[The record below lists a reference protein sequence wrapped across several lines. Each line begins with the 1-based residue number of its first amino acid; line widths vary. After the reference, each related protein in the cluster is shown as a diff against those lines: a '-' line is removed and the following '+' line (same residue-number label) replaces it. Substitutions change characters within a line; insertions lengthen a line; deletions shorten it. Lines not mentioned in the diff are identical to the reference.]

1 MKCERCGK
9 ELSDS
14 DLYCSR
20 CGKAVFPEYMDEEDI
35 WAYYKSDEE
44 LEQILK
50 AEEGQKEESQPEVS
64 EKENGQSEVSEGE
77 NRQPEVLKEEDRQP
91 EGFEEEDG
99 RSEAFGETERWPEVS
114 ETEIPLSEEVPLENS
129 QPEILEAEDR
139 ESDAVRPEC
148 AVEDPETTFG
158 PATLEEHIPE
168 TVPENTVELEKQE
181 EQKNP
186 ENREYPEEQSG
197 KEEPASEEALS
208 PVLEAVKEEAE
219 PKDGEAAEESE
230 EEVRPGEVQSLD
242 EENDSEEDED
252 LDDDDED
259 DDDDEEEEK
268 KEPLTP
274 EKKRA
279 RRYTALL
286 AGIFLLLCLAAGIF
300 LGIRRMNQLDT
311 LEKEYDQKIEESE
324 TETSSVETGN
334 IRLLEEE
341 PDLSQ
346 NTKLQ
351 PASAQADSQ
360 KQSEEEDY
368 SGSRLID
375 GDQTTSWQEGEEG
388 TGEGKG
394 VTISLDGSYQVR
406 YLVLYL
412 GNWKSDELWRY
423 NARPQ
428 SLAIQVGEAEEE
440 ILEFPNEKKVFY
452 LALQEPVEA
461 SEIKIRIQSSYE
473 GERWEDNCISEIEV
487 YE

>member
-44 LEQILK
+44 LKQILK
-50 AEEGQKEESQPEVS
+50 AEEGQAGESQE
-64 EKENGQSEVSEGE
+64 EGS
-77 NRQPEVLKEEDRQP
+77 
-91 EGFEEEDG
+91 EEEAG
-99 RSEAFGETERWPEVS
+99 EPEAS
-114 ETEIPLSEEVPLENS
+114 ETGTPLPEEAPIENS
-129 QPEILEAEDR
+129 QPEILEAEPR
-139 ESDAVRPEC
+139 ELEAVRPEIT
-148 AVEDPETTFG
+148 AEDPETAFE
-158 PATLEEHIPE
+158 PVIPE
-168 TVPENTVELEKQE
+168 ENPSEKDPENPGKLEQPE
-181 EQKNP
+181 EQKAP
-186 ENREYPEEQSG
+186 EKQEYPEEISG
-197 KEEPASEEALS
+197 EEEP
-208 PVLEAVKEEAE
+208 KE
-219 PKDGEAAEESE
+219 GEGPEESE
-230 EEVRPGEVQSLD
+230 KESRSGEVQSLD
-242 EENDSEEDED
+242 AEDIGEEDED
-252 LDDDDED
+252 LDEED
-259 DDDDEEEEK
+259 GNEEE

-300 LGIRRMNQLDT
+300 LGIRRMNQLDA
-311 LEKEYDQKIEESE
+311 LEKEYDQRIEESE
-324 TETSSVETGN
+324 TETSSADTGN
-334 IRLLEEE
+334 IRLLVEE

-351 PASAQADSQ
+351 PVSAQADSQ

-368 SGSRLID
+368 SGSSLID
-375 GDQTTSWQEGEEG
+375 GDQATSWQEGEEG

-394 VTISLDGSYQVR
+394 ATLTLDGSHQIR

-412 GNWKSDELWRY
+412 GNWKSDELWSY

-428 SLAIQVGEAEEE
+428 SLAIQVGENDEK
-440 ILEFPNEKKVFY
+440 ILEFPDEKQVFY

-461 SEIKIRIQSSYE
+461 SEVKIRIQSSYE

>member
-64 EKENGQSEVSEGE
+64 EKENGQSEVSEKENGQSEVSEGE

-99 RSEAFGETERWPEVS
+99 RPEASGETERWPEVS

-148 AVEDPETTFG
+148 AVEDPED
-158 PATLEEHIPE
+158 
-168 TVPENTVELEKQE
+168 
-181 EQKNP
+181 
-186 ENREYPEEQSG
+186 REYPEEQSG
-197 KEEPASEEALS
+197 EEEPASEEAPS
-208 PVLEAVKEEAE
+208 PVSEAVKEDAE

>member
-64 EKENGQSEVSEGE
+64 E
-77 NRQPEVLKEEDRQP
+77 
-91 EGFEEEDG
+91 
-99 RSEAFGETERWPEVS
+99 
-114 ETEIPLSEEVPLENS
+114 TEIPLSEKVPLENS

-139 ESDAVRPEC
+139 ESDAVLPEM
-148 AVEDPETTFG
+148 AVEDPE
-158 PATLEEHIPE
+158 
-168 TVPENTVELEKQE
+168 NQ
-181 EQKNP
+181 
-186 ENREYPEEQSG
+186 EYPEEVSG
-197 KEEPASEEALS
+197 EEEPASEEAPS
-208 PVLEAVKEEAE
+208 PVLEVVKENAE
-219 PKDGEAAEESE
+219 PKDGEAARESE
-230 EEVRPGEVQSLD
+230 
-242 EENDSEEDED
+242 D
-252 LDDDDED
+252 LDDDED
-259 DDDDEEEEK
+259 DDDDEEEEQ

-274 EKKRA
+274 EKKRT

-324 TETSSVETGN
+324 TETSSAETGK

-394 VTISLDGSYQVR
+394 VTISLEGSHPVR

>member
-50 AEEGQKEESQPEVS
+50 AEEGQGGELRPEVS
-64 EKENGQSEVSEGE
+64 EKEDGQ
-77 NRQPEVLKEEDRQP
+77 
-91 EGFEEEDG
+91 
-99 RSEAFGETERWPEVS
+99 AEVS
-114 ETEIPLSEEVPLENS
+114 ETETSLPEEALIENS

-139 ESDAVRPEC
+139 EPETVRPEI
-148 AVEDPETTFG
+148 AVEDPE
-158 PATLEEHIPE
+158 PAFESVMPEEDVPE
-168 TVPENTVELEKQE
+168 TEPENPEELEKLEGQKDPE
-181 EQKNP
+181 DQKNL
-186 ENREYPEEQSG
+186 EDQEYQEFPEEVTG
-197 KEEPASEEALS
+197 EKEPVPEKEEPKEEKDSEESA
-208 PVLEAVKEEAE
+208 K
-219 PKDGEAAEESE
+219 
-230 EEVRPGEVQSLD
+230 EVRTIEVQTLD
-242 EENDSEEDED
+242 EEDAGEEDED
-252 LDDDDED
+252 LDDDED
-259 DDDDEEEEK
+259 DEEEEEK

-300 LGIRRMNQLDT
+300 LGIRRMNQLDA
-311 LEKEYDQKIEESE
+311 LEQEYDQKIEETE
-324 TETSSVETGN
+324 TETSSADRGN
-334 IRLLEEE
+334 IRLLGEE

-351 PASAQADSQ
+351 PVSAQTDSQ

-375 GDQTTSWQEGEEG
+375 GDQATSWQEGEDG

-394 VTISLDGSYQVR
+394 ATLTLDGSHQIR

-412 GNWKSDELWRY
+412 GNWKSDELWSY

-428 SLAIQVGEAEEE
+428 SLAIQVGEADEE
-440 ILEFPNEKKVFY
+440 ILEFPDEKQVFY

>member
-99 RSEAFGETERWPEVS
+99 RTEASGETERWPEVS
-114 ETEIPLSEEVPLENS
+114 EKEIPLSEEVPLENS

-148 AVEDPETTFG
+148 AVEDPE
-158 PATLEEHIPE
+158 
-168 TVPENTVELEKQE
+168 
-181 EQKNP
+181 
-186 ENREYPEEQSG
+186 NREYPEEQSG
-197 KEEPASEEALS
+197 EEEPASEEAPS
-208 PVLEAVKEEAE
+208 PVSEAVKEDAE
-219 PKDGEAAEESE
+219 PKDGEAAKESE
-230 EEVRPGEVQSLD
+230 
-242 EENDSEEDED
+242 D
-252 LDDDDED
+252 LDDDED
-259 DDDDEEEEK
+259 DDDDEEEEQ

-274 EKKRA
+274 EKKRT

-324 TETSSVETGN
+324 TETSSAETGK

-394 VTISLDGSYQVR
+394 VTISLDGSHPVR

>member
-20 CGKAVFPEYMDEEDI
+20 CGKAVFPEYMDDEDI

-50 AEEGQKEESQPEVS
+50 AEEQKEESQPEVS
-64 EKENGQSEVSEGE
+64 EKENGQ
-77 NRQPEVLKEEDRQP
+77 PETLTAEDHGP
-91 EGFEEEDG
+91 ESA
-99 RSEAFGETERWPEVS
+99 R
-114 ETEIPLSEEVPLENS
+114 
-129 QPEILEAEDR
+129 PEI
-139 ESDAVRPEC
+139 
-148 AVEDPETTFG
+148 AVEDPETAFL
-158 PATLEEHIPE
+158 PVMPEEHMPE
-168 TVPENTVELEKQE
+168 TEPENTEQLEKLEEQKASE

-186 ENREYPEEQSG
+186 EKRECLEEVSG
-197 KEEPASEEALS
+197 KEESASEEAS
-208 PVLEAVKEEAE
+208 ARALEAVREDAE
-219 PKDGEAAEESE
+219 TKDGEAAEESE
-230 EEVRPGEVQSLD
+230 EEIR
-242 EENDSEEDED
+242 SEELQRRNEDAGGEDEN
-252 LDDDDED
+252 LDDDEA
-259 DDDDEEEEK
+259 DDDEEDDSDEEEEE

-274 EKKRA
+274 EKKRS

-324 TETSSVETGN
+324 TETSSVKTGN

-375 GDQTTSWQEGEEG
+375 GDQATSWQEGEEG

-394 VTISLDGSYQVR
+394 VTISLDGSHQVR

-412 GNWKSDELWRY
+412 GNWKSDELWSY

-452 LALQEPVEA
+452 LAFQEPVEA
-461 SEIKIRIQSSYE
+461 SEIKIRIQSSYA

>member
-99 RSEAFGETERWPEVS
+99 RPEASLETERWPEGS

-148 AVEDPETTFG
+148 AVEDPE
-158 PATLEEHIPE
+158 
-168 TVPENTVELEKQE
+168 
-181 EQKNP
+181 
-186 ENREYPEEQSG
+186 NREYPEEQSG
-197 KEEPASEEALS
+197 EEKPASEEAPS
-208 PVLEAVKEEAE
+208 PVLEAVKEDAE
-219 PKDGEAAEESE
+219 PKDGEAAKESE

-242 EENDSEEDED
+242 EEDDGEEDED
-252 LDDDDED
+252 LDDEEED

-268 KEPLTP
+268 KEPLTS

-324 TETSSVETGN
+324 TETSSAETGK

-394 VTISLDGSYQVR
+394 VTISLDGSHPVR
-406 YLVLYL
+406 YLALYL

>member
-64 EKENGQSEVSEGE
+64 E
-77 NRQPEVLKEEDRQP
+77 
-91 EGFEEEDG
+91 
-99 RSEAFGETERWPEVS
+99 
-114 ETEIPLSEEVPLENS
+114 TEIPLSEKVPLENS

-139 ESDAVRPEC
+139 ESDAVLPEM
-148 AVEDPETTFG
+148 AVEDPE
-158 PATLEEHIPE
+158 
-168 TVPENTVELEKQE
+168 NQ
-181 EQKNP
+181 
-186 ENREYPEEQSG
+186 EYPEEVSG
-197 KEEPASEEALS
+197 EEEPASEEAPS
-208 PVLEAVKEEAE
+208 PVLEVVKENAE
-219 PKDGEAAEESE
+219 PKDGEAARES
-230 EEVRPGEVQSLD
+230 
-242 EENDSEEDED
+242 ED
-252 LDDDDED
+252 LDDNED
-259 DDDDEEEEK
+259 DDDDEEEEQ

-274 EKKRA
+274 EKKRT

-300 LGIRRMNQLDT
+300 LGIRRMDQLDT

-324 TETSSVETGN
+324 TETSSAETGK

-394 VTISLDGSYQVR
+394 VTISLDGSHPVR
-406 YLVLYL
+406 YLALYL

>member
-50 AEEGQKEESQPEVS
+50 AEEGQAGESQE
-64 EKENGQSEVSEGE
+64 EGS
-77 NRQPEVLKEEDRQP
+77 
-91 EGFEEEDG
+91 EEEAG
-99 RSEAFGETERWPEVS
+99 EPEAS
-114 ETEIPLSEEVPLENS
+114 ETGTPLPEEAPIENS
-129 QPEILEAEDR
+129 QPEILEAEPR
-139 ESDAVRPEC
+139 ELEAVRPEIT
-148 AVEDPETTFG
+148 AEDPETAFE
-158 PATLEEHIPE
+158 PVIPE
-168 TVPENTVELEKQE
+168 ENPSEKDPENPGKLEQ
-181 EQKNP
+181 
-186 ENREYPEEQSG
+186 PEEISG
-197 KEEPASEEALS
+197 EEEP
-208 PVLEAVKEEAE
+208 KE
-219 PKDGEAAEESE
+219 GEGPEESE
-230 EEVRPGEVQSLD
+230 KESRSGEVQSLD
-242 EENDSEEDED
+242 AEDIGEEDED
-252 LDDDDED
+252 LDEED
-259 DDDDEEEEK
+259 GNEEE

-300 LGIRRMNQLDT
+300 LGIRRMNQLDA
-311 LEKEYDQKIEESE
+311 LEKEYDQRIEESE
-324 TETSSVETGN
+324 TETSSADTGN
-334 IRLLEEE
+334 IRLLVEE

-351 PASAQADSQ
+351 PVSAQADSQ

-368 SGSRLID
+368 SGSSLID
-375 GDQTTSWQEGEEG
+375 GDQATSWQEGEEG

-394 VTISLDGSYQVR
+394 ATLTLDGSHQIR

-412 GNWKSDELWRY
+412 GNWKSDELWSY

-428 SLAIQVGEAEEE
+428 SLAIQVGENDEE
-440 ILEFPNEKKVFY
+440 ILEFPDEKQVFY

-461 SEIKIRIQSSYE
+461 SEVKIRIQSSYE

>member
-64 EKENGQSEVSEGE
+64 E
-77 NRQPEVLKEEDRQP
+77 
-91 EGFEEEDG
+91 
-99 RSEAFGETERWPEVS
+99 
-114 ETEIPLSEEVPLENS
+114 TEIPLSEKVPLENS

-139 ESDAVRPEC
+139 ESDAVLPEM
-148 AVEDPETTFG
+148 AVEDPE
-158 PATLEEHIPE
+158 
-168 TVPENTVELEKQE
+168 NQ
-181 EQKNP
+181 
-186 ENREYPEEQSG
+186 EYPEEVSG
-197 KEEPASEEALS
+197 EEEPASEEAPS
-208 PVLEAVKEEAE
+208 PVLEVVKENAE
-219 PKDGEAAEESE
+219 PKDGEAARESE
-230 EEVRPGEVQSLD
+230 
-242 EENDSEEDED
+242 D
-252 LDDDDED
+252 LDDDED
-259 DDDDEEEEK
+259 DDDDEEEEQ

-274 EKKRA
+274 EKKRT

-334 IRLLEEE
+334 IRLFEEE

-394 VTISLDGSYQVR
+394 VTISLDGSHPVR
-406 YLVLYL
+406 YLALYL

>member
-50 AEEGQKEESQPEVS
+50 AEEGQAGESQE
-64 EKENGQSEVSEGE
+64 EGS
-77 NRQPEVLKEEDRQP
+77 
-91 EGFEEEDG
+91 EEEAG
-99 RSEAFGETERWPEVS
+99 EPEAS
-114 ETEIPLSEEVPLENS
+114 ETGTPLPEEAPIENS
-129 QPEILEAEDR
+129 QPEILEAEPR
-139 ESDAVRPEC
+139 ELEAVRPEIT
-148 AVEDPETTFG
+148 AEDPETAFE
-158 PATLEEHIPE
+158 PVIPE
-168 TVPENTVELEKQE
+168 ENPSEKDPENPGKLEQPE
-181 EQKNP
+181 EQKAP
-186 ENREYPEEQSG
+186 EKQEYPEEISG
-197 KEEPASEEALS
+197 EEEP
-208 PVLEAVKEEAE
+208 KE
-219 PKDGEAAEESE
+219 GEGPEESE
-230 EEVRPGEVQSLD
+230 KESRSGEVQSLD
-242 EENDSEEDED
+242 AEDIGEEDED
-252 LDDDDED
+252 LDEED
-259 DDDDEEEEK
+259 GNEEE

-300 LGIRRMNQLDT
+300 LGIRRMNQLDA
-311 LEKEYDQKIEESE
+311 LEKEYDQRIEESE
-324 TETSSVETGN
+324 TETSSADTGN
-334 IRLLEEE
+334 IRLLVEE

-351 PASAQADSQ
+351 PVSAQADSQ

-368 SGSRLID
+368 SGSSLID

-394 VTISLDGSYQVR
+394 ATLTLDGSHQIR

-412 GNWKSDELWRY
+412 GNWKSDELWSY

-428 SLAIQVGEAEEE
+428 SLAIQVGENDEE
-440 ILEFPNEKKVFY
+440 ILEFPDEKQVFY

-461 SEIKIRIQSSYE
+461 SEVKIRIQSSDE

>member
-50 AEEGQKEESQPEVS
+50 AEEGQAGESQE
-64 EKENGQSEVSEGE
+64 EGS
-77 NRQPEVLKEEDRQP
+77 
-91 EGFEEEDG
+91 EEEAG
-99 RSEAFGETERWPEVS
+99 EPEAS
-114 ETEIPLSEEVPLENS
+114 ETGTPLPEEAPIENS
-129 QPEILEAEDR
+129 QPEILEAEPR
-139 ESDAVRPEC
+139 ELEAVRPEIT
-148 AVEDPETTFG
+148 AEDPETAFE
-158 PATLEEHIPE
+158 PVIPE
-168 TVPENTVELEKQE
+168 ENPSEKDPENPGKLEQPEEQKAPEKQE
-181 EQKNP
+181 
-186 ENREYPEEQSG
+186 YPKEISG
-197 KEEPASEEALS
+197 EEEP
-208 PVLEAVKEEAE
+208 KE
-219 PKDGEAAEESE
+219 GEGPEESE
-230 EEVRPGEVQSLD
+230 KESRSGEVQSLD
-242 EENDSEEDED
+242 AEDIGEEDED
-252 LDDDDED
+252 LDEED
-259 DDDDEEEEK
+259 GNEEE

-300 LGIRRMNQLDT
+300 LGIRRMNQLDA
-311 LEKEYDQKIEESE
+311 LEKEYDQRIEESE
-324 TETSSVETGN
+324 TETSSADTGN
-334 IRLLEEE
+334 IRLLVEE

-351 PASAQADSQ
+351 PVSAQADSQ

-368 SGSRLID
+368 SGSSLID
-375 GDQTTSWQEGEEG
+375 GDQATSWQEGEEG

-394 VTISLDGSYQVR
+394 ATLTLDGSHQIR

-412 GNWKSDELWRY
+412 GNWKSDELWSY

-428 SLAIQVGEAEEE
+428 SLAIQVGENDEE
-440 ILEFPNEKKVFY
+440 ILEFPDEKQVFY

-461 SEIKIRIQSSYE
+461 SEVKIRIQSSYE

>member
-50 AEEGQKEESQPEVS
+50 AEEGQAGESQEEGSEEEAGEPEASETGTPLPEESP
-64 EKENGQSEVSEGE
+64 
-77 NRQPEVLKEEDRQP
+77 
-91 EGFEEEDG
+91 
-99 RSEAFGETERWPEVS
+99 
-114 ETEIPLSEEVPLENS
+114 IENS
-129 QPEILEAEDR
+129 QPEILEAEPR
-139 ESDAVRPEC
+139 ELEAVRPEIT
-148 AVEDPETTFG
+148 AEDPETAFE
-158 PATLEEHIPE
+158 PVIPE
-168 TVPENTVELEKQE
+168 ENPSEKEPENPRKLEQSE
-181 EQKNP
+181 EQKAP
-186 ENREYPEEQSG
+186 EKQEYPEEISG
-197 KEEPASEEALS
+197 EEEPVSEETLS
-208 PVLEAVKEEAE
+208 PVLEAVQAEEE
-219 PKDGEAAEESE
+219 PKGEEGPEESE
-230 EEVRPGEVQSLD
+230 KESRPGEAQSLD
-242 EENDSEEDED
+242 AEDIGEEDED
-252 LDDDDED
+252 LDE
-259 DDDDEEEEK
+259 DEEDENEEK

-300 LGIRRMNQLDT
+300 LGIRRMNQLDA
-311 LEKEYDQKIEESE
+311 LEQEYDQKIEQSE
-324 TETSSVETGN
+324 TETSSADTGN
-334 IRLLEEE
+334 IRLLVEE
-341 PDLSQ
+341 PDFSQ

-351 PASAQADSQ
+351 PVSAQSDSQ
-360 KQSEEEDY
+360 NQSEEEDY
-368 SGSRLID
+368 SGSSLID
-375 GDQTTSWQEGEEG
+375 GDQATSWQEGEEG

-394 VTISLDGSYQVR
+394 ATLTLDGSHQIR

-412 GNWKSDELWRY
+412 GNWKSDELWSY

-428 SLAIQVGEAEEE
+428 SLAIQVGETDEE
-440 ILEFPNEKKVFY
+440 ILKFPDEKQVFY

>member
-50 AEEGQKEESQPEVS
+50 AEEGQAGESQE
-64 EKENGQSEVSEGE
+64 EGS
-77 NRQPEVLKEEDRQP
+77 
-91 EGFEEEDG
+91 EEEAG
-99 RSEAFGETERWPEVS
+99 EPEAS
-114 ETEIPLSEEVPLENS
+114 ETGTPLPEEAPIENS
-129 QPEILEAEDR
+129 QPEILEAEPR
-139 ESDAVRPEC
+139 ELEAVRPEIT
-148 AVEDPETTFG
+148 AEDPETAFE
-158 PATLEEHIPE
+158 PVIPE
-168 TVPENTVELEKQE
+168 ENPSEKEPENPRKLEQSE
-181 EQKNP
+181 EQKAP
-186 ENREYPEEQSG
+186 EKQEYPEEISG
-197 KEEPASEEALS
+197 EEEPVSEETLS
-208 PVLEAVKEEAE
+208 PVLEAVQAEEE
-219 PKDGEAAEESE
+219 PKEGEGPEESE
-230 EEVRPGEVQSLD
+230 KESRPGEAQILD
-242 EENDSEEDED
+242 AEDIGEEDED
-252 LDDDDED
+252 LDE
-259 DDDDEEEEK
+259 DEEDENEEK

-300 LGIRRMNQLDT
+300 LGIRRMNQLDA
-311 LEKEYDQKIEESE
+311 LEQEYDQKIEESE
-324 TETSSVETGN
+324 TETSSADTGN
-334 IRLLEEE
+334 IRLLVEE

-351 PASAQADSQ
+351 PVSAQADSQ
-360 KQSEEEDY
+360 NQSEEEDY

-394 VTISLDGSYQVR
+394 ATLTLDGSHQIR

-412 GNWKSDELWRY
+412 GNWKSDELWTY

-428 SLAIQVGEAEEE
+428 SLAIQVGETNEE
-440 ILEFPNEKKVFY
+440 ILEFPDEKKVFY
-452 LALQEPVEA
+452 LALQEPTEA

>member
-44 LEQILK
+44 REQILK
-50 AEEGQKEESQPEVS
+50 AEEGQAGESQE
-64 EKENGQSEVSEGE
+64 EGS
-77 NRQPEVLKEEDRQP
+77 
-91 EGFEEEDG
+91 EEEAG
-99 RSEAFGETERWPEVS
+99 EPEAS
-114 ETEIPLSEEVPLENS
+114 ETGTPLPEEAPIENS
-129 QPEILEAEDR
+129 QPEILEAEPR
-139 ESDAVRPEC
+139 ELEAVRPEIT
-148 AVEDPETTFG
+148 AEDPETAFE
-158 PATLEEHIPE
+158 PVIPE
-168 TVPENTVELEKQE
+168 ENPSEKDPENPGKLEQPE
-181 EQKNP
+181 EQKAP
-186 ENREYPEEQSG
+186 EKQEYPEEISG
-197 KEEPASEEALS
+197 EEEP
-208 PVLEAVKEEAE
+208 KE
-219 PKDGEAAEESE
+219 GEGPEESE
-230 EEVRPGEVQSLD
+230 KESRSGEVQSLD
-242 EENDSEEDED
+242 AEDIGEEDED
-252 LDDDDED
+252 LDEED
-259 DDDDEEEEK
+259 GNEEE

-300 LGIRRMNQLDT
+300 LGIRRMNQLDA
-311 LEKEYDQKIEESE
+311 LEKEYDQRIEESE
-324 TETSSVETGN
+324 TETSSADTGN
-334 IRLLEEE
+334 IRLLVEE

-351 PASAQADSQ
+351 PVSAQADSQ

-368 SGSRLID
+368 SGSSLID
-375 GDQTTSWQEGEEG
+375 GDQATSWQEGEEG

-394 VTISLDGSYQVR
+394 ATLTLDGSHQIR

-412 GNWKSDELWRY
+412 GNWKSDELWSY

-428 SLAIQVGEAEEE
+428 SLAIQVGENDEE
-440 ILEFPNEKKVFY
+440 ILEFPDEKQVFY

-461 SEIKIRIQSSYE
+461 SEVKIRIQSSYE

>member
-64 EKENGQSEVSEGE
+64 EKENGQLEVSEGE

-99 RSEAFGETERWPEVS
+99 RPEASGETERWPEGS

-139 ESDAVRPEC
+139 ESDAVRPEV
-148 AVEDPETTFG
+148 AVED
-158 PATLEEHIPE
+158 
-168 TVPENTVELEKQE
+168 
-181 EQKNP
+181 P

-197 KEEPASEEALS
+197 EEEPASEEAPS
-208 PVLEAVKEEAE
+208 PVSEAVKEDAE
-219 PKDGEAAEESE
+219 PKDGEGAEESE

-242 EENDSEEDED
+242 EEDDGEEDED
-252 LDDDDED
+252 LDDEEED

-388 TGEGKG
+388 TGEEKG
-394 VTISLDGSYQVR
+394 VTISLDGSHPVR

>member
-64 EKENGQSEVSEGE
+64 E
-77 NRQPEVLKEEDRQP
+77 
-91 EGFEEEDG
+91 
-99 RSEAFGETERWPEVS
+99 
-114 ETEIPLSEEVPLENS
+114 TEIPLSEEVPLENS

-139 ESDAVRPEC
+139 ESDAVRPEF
-148 AVEDPETTFG
+148 AVED
-158 PATLEEHIPE
+158 
-168 TVPENTVELEKQE
+168 
-181 EQKNP
+181 P

-197 KEEPASEEALS
+197 EEKPASEEAPS
-208 PVLEAVKEEAE
+208 PVLEAVKEDAE
-219 PKDGEAAEESE
+219 PKDGEAAKESE

-242 EENDSEEDED
+242 EEDDGEEDED
-252 LDDDDED
+252 LDDEEED

-394 VTISLDGSYQVR
+394 VTISLDGSHPVR

>member
-50 AEEGQKEESQPEVS
+50 EEEGQEEESQEEVS
-64 EKENGQSEVSEGE
+64 EEEAGE
-77 NRQPEVLKEEDRQP
+77 
-91 EGFEEEDG
+91 
-99 RSEAFGETERWPEVS
+99 PEVS
-114 ETEIPLSEEVPLENS
+114 ETGTPLPEEAPIENS
-129 QPEILEAEDR
+129 QPEILEAEPR
-139 ESDAVRPEC
+139 ELEAVRPEIT
-148 AVEDPETTFG
+148 AEDPETAFE
-158 PATLEEHIPE
+158 PVIPE
-168 TVPENTVELEKQE
+168 ENPSEKEPENPGKLEQPE
-181 EQKNP
+181 EQKAP
-186 ENREYPEEQSG
+186 EKQEYPEEISG
-197 KEEPASEEALS
+197 EEEP
-208 PVLEAVKEEAE
+208 KE
-219 PKDGEAAEESE
+219 GEGPEESE
-230 EEVRPGEVQSLD
+230 KESRSGEVQSLD
-242 EENDSEEDED
+242 AEDIGEEDED
-252 LDDDDED
+252 LDEED
-259 DDDDEEEEK
+259 GNEEE

-300 LGIRRMNQLDT
+300 LGIRRMNQLDA
-311 LEKEYDQKIEESE
+311 LEKEYDQRIEESE
-324 TETSSVETGN
+324 TETSSADTGN
-334 IRLLEEE
+334 IRLLVEE

-351 PASAQADSQ
+351 PVSAQADSQ

-368 SGSRLID
+368 SGSSLID
-375 GDQTTSWQEGEEG
+375 GDQATSWQEGEEG

-394 VTISLDGSYQVR
+394 ATLTLDGSHQIR

-412 GNWKSDELWRY
+412 GNWKSDELWSY

-428 SLAIQVGEAEEE
+428 SLAIQVGENDEE
-440 ILEFPNEKKVFY
+440 ILEFPDEKQVFY

-461 SEIKIRIQSSYE
+461 SEVKIRIQSSYE

>member
-50 AEEGQKEESQPEVS
+50 AEEGQAGESQE
-64 EKENGQSEVSEGE
+64 EGS
-77 NRQPEVLKEEDRQP
+77 
-91 EGFEEEDG
+91 EEEAG
-99 RSEAFGETERWPEVS
+99 EPEAS
-114 ETEIPLSEEVPLENS
+114 ETGTPLPEEAPIENS
-129 QPEILEAEDR
+129 QPEILEAEPR
-139 ESDAVRPEC
+139 ELEAVRPEIT
-148 AVEDPETTFG
+148 AEDPETAFE
-158 PATLEEHIPE
+158 PVIPE
-168 TVPENTVELEKQE
+168 ENPSEKDPENPGKLEQPE
-181 EQKNP
+181 EQKAP
-186 ENREYPEEQSG
+186 EKQEYPEEISG
-197 KEEPASEEALS
+197 EEEP
-208 PVLEAVKEEAE
+208 KE
-219 PKDGEAAEESE
+219 GEGPEESE
-230 EEVRPGEVQSLD
+230 KESRPGEAQSLD
-242 EENDSEEDED
+242 AEDIGEEDED
-252 LDDDDED
+252 LDEED
-259 DDDDEEEEK
+259 GNEEEK
-268 KEPLTP
+268 ELLTP

-300 LGIRRMNQLDT
+300 LGIRRMNQLDA
-311 LEKEYDQKIEESE
+311 LEKEYDQRIEESE
-324 TETSSVETGN
+324 TETSSADTGN
-334 IRLLEEE
+334 IRLLVEE

-351 PASAQADSQ
+351 PVSAQADSQ

-368 SGSRLID
+368 SGSSLID
-375 GDQTTSWQEGEEG
+375 GDQATSWQEGEEG

-394 VTISLDGSYQVR
+394 ATLTLDGSHQIR

-412 GNWKSDELWRY
+412 GNWKSDELWTY

-428 SLAIQVGEAEEE
+428 SLAIQVGETNEE
-440 ILEFPNEKKVFY
+440 ILEFPDEKKVFY
-452 LALQEPVEA
+452 LALQEPTEA

>member
-77 NRQPEVLKEEDRQP
+77 KRQPEVLKEEDRQP

-148 AVEDPETTFG
+148 AVEDPED
-158 PATLEEHIPE
+158 
-168 TVPENTVELEKQE
+168 
-181 EQKNP
+181 
-186 ENREYPEEQSG
+186 REYPEEQSG
-197 KEEPASEEALS
+197 EEEPASEEAPS
-208 PVLEAVKEEAE
+208 PVSEAVKEDAE
-219 PKDGEAAEESE
+219 PKDGEAAKESE
-230 EEVRPGEVQSLD
+230 
-242 EENDSEEDED
+242 D
-252 LDDDDED
+252 LDDDED

-334 IRLLEEE
+334 IRLFEEE

-394 VTISLDGSYQVR
+394 VTISLDGSHPVR

>member
-99 RSEAFGETERWPEVS
+99 RPEASGETERWPEVS

-148 AVEDPETTFG
+148 AVEDPED
-158 PATLEEHIPE
+158 
-168 TVPENTVELEKQE
+168 
-181 EQKNP
+181 
-186 ENREYPEEQSG
+186 REYPEEQSG
-197 KEEPASEEALS
+197 EEEPASEEAPS
-208 PVLEAVKEEAE
+208 PVSEAVKEDAE
-219 PKDGEAAEESE
+219 PKDGEAAKESE

-242 EENDSEEDED
+242 EEDDGEEDED
-252 LDDDDED
+252 LDDEEED
-259 DDDDEEEEK
+259 DDNDEEEEK

-334 IRLLEEE
+334 IRLFEEE

-394 VTISLDGSYQVR
+394 VTISLDGSHPVR

>member
-50 AEEGQKEESQPEVS
+50 AEEGQAGESQE
-64 EKENGQSEVSEGE
+64 EGS
-77 NRQPEVLKEEDRQP
+77 
-91 EGFEEEDG
+91 EEEAG
-99 RSEAFGETERWPEVS
+99 EPEAS
-114 ETEIPLSEEVPLENS
+114 ETGTPLPEEAPIENS
-129 QPEILEAEDR
+129 QPEILEAEPR
-139 ESDAVRPEC
+139 ELEAVRPEIT
-148 AVEDPETTFG
+148 AEDPETAFE
-158 PATLEEHIPE
+158 PVIPE
-168 TVPENTVELEKQE
+168 ENPSEKDPENPGKLEQPE
-181 EQKNP
+181 EQKAP
-186 ENREYPEEQSG
+186 EKQEYPEEISG
-197 KEEPASEEALS
+197 EEEP
-208 PVLEAVKEEAE
+208 KE
-219 PKDGEAAEESE
+219 GEGPEESE
-230 EEVRPGEVQSLD
+230 KESRSGEVQSLD
-242 EENDSEEDED
+242 AEDIGEEDED
-252 LDDDDED
+252 LDEED
-259 DDDDEEEEK
+259 GNEEE

-300 LGIRRMNQLDT
+300 LGIRRMNQLDA
-311 LEKEYDQKIEESE
+311 LEQEYDQKIEESE
-324 TETSSVETGN
+324 TETSSADTGN
-334 IRLLEEE
+334 IRLLVEE

-351 PASAQADSQ
+351 PVSAQADSQ

-368 SGSRLID
+368 SGSSLID
-375 GDQTTSWQEGEEG
+375 GDQATSWQEGEEG

-394 VTISLDGSYQVR
+394 ATLTLDGSHQIR

-412 GNWKSDELWRY
+412 GNWKSDELWSY

-428 SLAIQVGEAEEE
+428 SLAIQVGENDEE
-440 ILEFPNEKKVFY
+440 ILEFPDEKQVFY

-461 SEIKIRIQSSYE
+461 SEVKIRIQSSYE

>member
-64 EKENGQSEVSEGE
+64 EKENGQSEVSEKENGQSEVSEGE

-99 RSEAFGETERWPEVS
+99 RPEASGETERWPEVS

-148 AVEDPETTFG
+148 AVEDPED
-158 PATLEEHIPE
+158 
-168 TVPENTVELEKQE
+168 
-181 EQKNP
+181 
-186 ENREYPEEQSG
+186 REYPEEQSG
-197 KEEPASEEALS
+197 EEEPASEEAPS
-208 PVLEAVKEEAE
+208 PVSEAVKEDAE

-375 GDQTTSWQEGEEG
+375 GDQTTSWQEGEDG

>member
-50 AEEGQKEESQPEVS
+50 AEEGQEEESQEEVS
-64 EKENGQSEVSEGE
+64 EEEAGE
-77 NRQPEVLKEEDRQP
+77 PE
-91 EGFEEEDG
+91 
-99 RSEAFGETERWPEVS
+99 AS
-114 ETEIPLSEEVPLENS
+114 ETGTPLPEEAPIENS
-129 QPEILEAEDR
+129 QPEILEAEPR
-139 ESDAVRPEC
+139 ELEAVRPEIT
-148 AVEDPETTFG
+148 AEDPETAFE
-158 PATLEEHIPE
+158 PVIPE
-168 TVPENTVELEKQE
+168 ENPSEKDPENPGKLEQPE
-181 EQKNP
+181 EQKAP
-186 ENREYPEEQSG
+186 EKQEYPEEISG
-197 KEEPASEEALS
+197 EEEP
-208 PVLEAVKEEAE
+208 KE
-219 PKDGEAAEESE
+219 GEGPEESE
-230 EEVRPGEVQSLD
+230 KESRSGEVQSLD
-242 EENDSEEDED
+242 AEDIGEEDED
-252 LDDDDED
+252 LDEED
-259 DDDDEEEEK
+259 GNEEE

-300 LGIRRMNQLDT
+300 LGIRRMNQLDA
-311 LEKEYDQKIEESE
+311 LEKEYDQRIEESE
-324 TETSSVETGN
+324 TETSSADTGN
-334 IRLLEEE
+334 IRLLVEE

-351 PASAQADSQ
+351 PVSAQADSQ

-368 SGSRLID
+368 SGSSLID
-375 GDQTTSWQEGEEG
+375 GDQATSWQEGEEG

-394 VTISLDGSYQVR
+394 ATLTLDGSHQIR

-412 GNWKSDELWRY
+412 GNWKSDELWSY

-428 SLAIQVGEAEEE
+428 SLAIQVGENDEE
-440 ILEFPNEKKVFY
+440 ILEFPDEKQVFY

-461 SEIKIRIQSSYE
+461 SEVKIRIQSSYE

>member
-99 RSEAFGETERWPEVS
+99 RPEASGETERWPEVS

-148 AVEDPETTFG
+148 AVEDPED
-158 PATLEEHIPE
+158 
-168 TVPENTVELEKQE
+168 
-181 EQKNP
+181 
-186 ENREYPEEQSG
+186 REYPEEQSG
-197 KEEPASEEALS
+197 EEEPASEEAPS
-208 PVLEAVKEEAE
+208 PVSEAVKEDAE
-219 PKDGEAAEESE
+219 PKDGEAAKESE

-242 EENDSEEDED
+242 EEDDGEEDED
-252 LDDDDED
+252 LDDEEED

-334 IRLLEEE
+334 IRLFEEE

-394 VTISLDGSYQVR
+394 VTISLDGSHPVR

>member
-1 MKCERCGK
+1 M
-9 ELSDS
+9 
-14 DLYCSR
+14 
-20 CGKAVFPEYMDEEDI
+20 
-35 WAYYKSDEE
+35 
-44 LEQILK
+44 
-50 AEEGQKEESQPEVS
+50 
-64 EKENGQSEVSEGE
+64 
-77 NRQPEVLKEEDRQP
+77 
-91 EGFEEEDG
+91 
-99 RSEAFGETERWPEVS
+99 
-114 ETEIPLSEEVPLENS
+114 SEEVPLENS

-148 AVEDPETTFG
+148 AVEDPE
-158 PATLEEHIPE
+158 
-168 TVPENTVELEKQE
+168 
-181 EQKNP
+181 
-186 ENREYPEEQSG
+186 NREYPEEQSG
-197 KEEPASEEALS
+197 EEEPASEEAPS
-208 PVLEAVKEEAE
+208 PVSEAVKEDAE
-219 PKDGEAAEESE
+219 PKDGEAAKESE
-230 EEVRPGEVQSLD
+230 EEVRPGEAQSLD
-242 EENDSEEDED
+242 ENAGGEDEN
-252 LDDDDED
+252 L
-259 DDDDEEEEK
+259 DDDEEDDSDEEEEE

-274 EKKRA
+274 EKKRS

-324 TETSSVETGN
+324 TETSSVKTGN

-375 GDQTTSWQEGEEG
+375 GDQATSWQEGEEG

-394 VTISLDGSYQVR
+394 VTISLDGSHQVR

-412 GNWKSDELWRY
+412 GNWKSDELWSY

-452 LALQEPVEA
+452 LAFQEPVEA
-461 SEIKIRIQSSYE
+461 SEIKIRIQSSYA

>member
-64 EKENGQSEVSEGE
+64 E
-77 NRQPEVLKEEDRQP
+77 
-91 EGFEEEDG
+91 
-99 RSEAFGETERWPEVS
+99 
-114 ETEIPLSEEVPLENS
+114 TEIPLSEKVPLENS

-139 ESDAVRPEC
+139 ESDAVLPEM
-148 AVEDPETTFG
+148 AVEDPE
-158 PATLEEHIPE
+158 
-168 TVPENTVELEKQE
+168 NQ
-181 EQKNP
+181 
-186 ENREYPEEQSG
+186 EYPEEVSG
-197 KEEPASEEALS
+197 EEEPASEEAPS
-208 PVLEAVKEEAE
+208 PVLEVVKENAE
-219 PKDGEAAEESE
+219 PKDGEAARESE
-230 EEVRPGEVQSLD
+230 
-242 EENDSEEDED
+242 D
-252 LDDDDED
+252 LDDDED
-259 DDDDEEEEK
+259 DDDDEEEEQ

-274 EKKRA
+274 EKKRT

-324 TETSSVETGN
+324 TETSSAETGK

-394 VTISLDGSYQVR
+394 VTISLDGSHPVR
-406 YLVLYL
+406 YLALYL

-428 SLAIQVGEAEEE
+428 SLAI
-440 ILEFPNEKKVFY
+440 
-452 LALQEPVEA
+452 
-461 SEIKIRIQSSYE
+461 
-473 GERWEDNCISEIEV
+473 
-487 YE
+487 

>member
-50 AEEGQKEESQPEVS
+50 AEEGQGGELRPEVS
-64 EKENGQSEVSEGE
+64 EKEDGQ
-77 NRQPEVLKEEDRQP
+77 
-91 EGFEEEDG
+91 
-99 RSEAFGETERWPEVS
+99 AEVS
-114 ETEIPLSEEVPLENS
+114 ETETSLPEEALIENS

-139 ESDAVRPEC
+139 EPETVRPEI
-148 AVEDPETTFG
+148 AVEDPE
-158 PATLEEHIPE
+158 PAFESVMPEEDVPE
-168 TVPENTVELEKQE
+168 TEPENPEELEKLEGQKDPE
-181 EQKNP
+181 DQKNL
-186 ENREYPEEQSG
+186 EDQEYQEFPEEVTG
-197 KEEPASEEALS
+197 EKEPVPEEEEPKEEKDSEESA
-208 PVLEAVKEEAE
+208 K
-219 PKDGEAAEESE
+219 
-230 EEVRPGEVQSLD
+230 EVRTIEVQTLD
-242 EENDSEEDED
+242 EEDAGEEDED
-252 LDDDDED
+252 LDDDED
-259 DDDDEEEEK
+259 DEEEEEK

-300 LGIRRMNQLDT
+300 LGIRRMNQLDA
-311 LEKEYDQKIEESE
+311 LEQEYDQKIEESE
-324 TETSSVETGN
+324 TETSSADTGN
-334 IRLLEEE
+334 IQLLVEE

-351 PASAQADSQ
+351 PVSAQADSQ
-360 KQSEEEDY
+360 NQSEEEDY

-375 GDQTTSWQEGEEG
+375 GDQATSWQEGEEG

-394 VTISLDGSYQVR
+394 ATLTLDGSHQIR

-412 GNWKSDELWRY
+412 GNWKSDELWTY

-428 SLAIQVGEAEEE
+428 SLAIQVGETNEE
-440 ILEFPNEKKVFY
+440 ILEFPDEKQVFY

>member
-50 AEEGQKEESQPEVS
+50 EEEGQAGEFQPEAS
-64 EKENGQSEVSEGE
+64 EKEEGQAEVSEGE
-77 NRQPEVLKEEDRQP
+77 NRQPKVL
-91 EGFEEEDG
+91 EEENRG
-99 RSEAFGETERWPEVS
+99 AEGS
-114 ETEIPLSEEVPLENS
+114 ETETSLPEEALIENFL
-129 QPEILEAEDR
+129 PEITEAEDR
-139 ESDAVRPEC
+139 ESGTARSEI
-148 AVEDPETTFG
+148 AVED
-158 PATLEEHIPE
+158 LEAAYEPVLSAE
-168 TVPENTVELEKQE
+168 NAPKTEPENPEEMENPEEQKYSEKQE
-181 EQKNP
+181 
-186 ENREYPEEQSG
+186 YPGEVSVE
-197 KEEPASEEALS
+197 EEPASERITS
-208 PVLEAVKEEAE
+208 PALEAVQ
-219 PKDGEAAEESE
+219 SE
-230 EEVRPGEVQSLD
+230 EEQKEGEEGSESEKEIRPVEVGTPD
-242 EENDSEEDED
+242 EEEASEEDEA
-252 LDDDDED
+252 LDDED
-259 DDDDEEEEK
+259 EDDEDEEEAE

-300 LGIRRMNQLDT
+300 LGIRRMNQLDA
-311 LEKEYDQKIEESE
+311 LEQEYDQKIEESE
-324 TETSSVETGN
+324 TETSSADTGN
-334 IRLLEEE
+334 IQLLVEE

-346 NTKLQ
+346 NMKLQ
-351 PASAQADSQ
+351 PVSAQADSQ
-360 KQSEEEDY
+360 NQSEEEDY

-375 GDQTTSWQEGEEG
+375 GDQATSWQEGEDG

-394 VTISLDGSYQVR
+394 ATLTLDGSHQIR

-412 GNWKSDELWRY
+412 GNWKSDELWSY

-428 SLAIQVGEAEEE
+428 SLAIQVGEADEE
-440 ILEFPNEKKVFY
+440 ILEFPDEKQVFY

>member
-50 AEEGQKEESQPEVS
+50 AEEGQEEESQEEVS
-64 EKENGQSEVSEGE
+64 EEEAGEQEVSQTGTPL
-77 NRQPEVLKEEDRQP
+77 PE
-91 EGFEEEDG
+91 
-99 RSEAFGETERWPEVS
+99 EAP
-114 ETEIPLSEEVPLENS
+114 IENS
-129 QPEILEAEDR
+129 QPEILEAEPR
-139 ESDAVRPEC
+139 ELEAVRPEIT
-148 AVEDPETTFG
+148 AEDPETAFE
-158 PATLEEHIPE
+158 PVIPE
-168 TVPENTVELEKQE
+168 ENPSEKDPENPGKLEQPE
-181 EQKNP
+181 EQKAP
-186 ENREYPEEQSG
+186 EKQEYPEEISG
-197 KEEPASEEALS
+197 EEEP
-208 PVLEAVKEEAE
+208 KE
-219 PKDGEAAEESE
+219 GEGPEESE
-230 EEVRPGEVQSLD
+230 KESRPGEAQSLD
-242 EENDSEEDED
+242 AEDIGEEDED
-252 LDDDDED
+252 LDEED
-259 DDDDEEEEK
+259 GNEEE

-300 LGIRRMNQLDT
+300 LGIRRMNQLDA
-311 LEKEYDQKIEESE
+311 LEKEYDQRIEESE
-324 TETSSVETGN
+324 TETSSADTGN
-334 IRLLEEE
+334 IRLLVEE

-351 PASAQADSQ
+351 PVSAQADSQ

-368 SGSRLID
+368 SGSSLID
-375 GDQTTSWQEGEEG
+375 GDQATSWQEGEEG

-394 VTISLDGSYQVR
+394 ATLTLDGSNQIR

-412 GNWKSDELWRY
+412 GNWKSDELWSY

-428 SLAIQVGEAEEE
+428 SLAIQVGENDEE
-440 ILEFPNEKKVFY
+440 ILEFPDEKQVFY

-461 SEIKIRIQSSYE
+461 SEVKIRIQSSYE

>member
-64 EKENGQSEVSEGE
+64 EKENGQSEVSEVE

-114 ETEIPLSEEVPLENS
+114 EKEIPLSEEVPLENS

-139 ESDAVRPEC
+139 ESDAARPEF
-148 AVEDPETTFG
+148 AVEDPED
-158 PATLEEHIPE
+158 
-168 TVPENTVELEKQE
+168 
-181 EQKNP
+181 
-186 ENREYPEEQSG
+186 REYPEEQSG
-197 KEEPASEEALS
+197 EEEPASDEAPS
-208 PVLEAVKEEAE
+208 PVLEAVKEDAE
-219 PKDGEAAEESE
+219 PKDGEAAKESE

-242 EENDSEEDED
+242 EEDDGEEDED
-252 LDDDDED
+252 LDDEEED

-324 TETSSVETGN
+324 TETSSAETGK

-394 VTISLDGSYQVR
+394 VTISLDGSHPVR

>member
-64 EKENGQSEVSEGE
+64 E
-77 NRQPEVLKEEDRQP
+77 
-91 EGFEEEDG
+91 
-99 RSEAFGETERWPEVS
+99 T
-114 ETEIPLSEEVPLENS
+114 
-129 QPEILEAEDR
+129 
-139 ESDAVRPEC
+139 
-148 AVEDPETTFG
+148 
-158 PATLEEHIPE
+158 
-168 TVPENTVELEKQE
+168 
-181 EQKNP
+181 
-186 ENREYPEEQSG
+186 
-197 KEEPASEEALS
+197 
-208 PVLEAVKEEAE
+208 
-219 PKDGEAAEESE
+219 
-230 EEVRPGEVQSLD
+230 
-242 EENDSEEDED
+242 
-252 LDDDDED
+252 
-259 DDDDEEEEK
+259 
-268 KEPLTP
+268 
-274 EKKRA
+274 
-279 RRYTALL
+279 
-286 AGIFLLLCLAAGIF
+286 
-300 LGIRRMNQLDT
+300 
-311 LEKEYDQKIEESE
+311 DQK
-324 TETSSVETGN
+324 
-334 IRLLEEE
+334 
-341 PDLSQ
+341 P
-346 NTKLQ
+346 
-351 PASAQADSQ
+351 
-360 KQSEEEDY
+360 
-368 SGSRLID
+368 
-375 GDQTTSWQEGEEG
+375 SWQEGEEG

-394 VTISLDGSYQVR
+394 VTISLDGSHPVR
-406 YLVLYL
+406 YLALYL

>member
-50 AEEGQKEESQPEVS
+50 AEEGQAGESQE
-64 EKENGQSEVSEGE
+64 EGS
-77 NRQPEVLKEEDRQP
+77 
-91 EGFEEEDG
+91 EEEAG
-99 RSEAFGETERWPEVS
+99 EPEAS
-114 ETEIPLSEEVPLENS
+114 ETGTPLPEEAPIENS
-129 QPEILEAEDR
+129 QPEILEAEPR
-139 ESDAVRPEC
+139 ELEAVRPEIT
-148 AVEDPETTFG
+148 AEDPETAFE
-158 PATLEEHIPE
+158 PVIPE
-168 TVPENTVELEKQE
+168 ENPSEKDPENPGKLEQPE
-181 EQKNP
+181 EQKAP
-186 ENREYPEEQSG
+186 EKQEYPEEISG
-197 KEEPASEEALS
+197 EEEP
-208 PVLEAVKEEAE
+208 KE
-219 PKDGEAAEESE
+219 GEGPEESE
-230 EEVRPGEVQSLD
+230 KESRSGEVQSLD
-242 EENDSEEDED
+242 AEDIGEEDED
-252 LDDDDED
+252 LDEED
-259 DDDDEEEEK
+259 GNEEE

-300 LGIRRMNQLDT
+300 LGIRRMNQLDA
-311 LEKEYDQKIEESE
+311 LEKEYDQRIEESE
-324 TETSSVETGN
+324 TETSSADTGN
-334 IRLLEEE
+334 IRLLVEE

-351 PASAQADSQ
+351 PVSAQADSQ

-368 SGSRLID
+368 SGSSLID
-375 GDQTTSWQEGEEG
+375 GDQATSWQEGEEG

-394 VTISLDGSYQVR
+394 ATLTLDGSHQIR

-412 GNWKSDELWRY
+412 GNWKSDELWSY

-428 SLAIQVGEAEEE
+428 SLAIQVGENDEE
-440 ILEFPNEKKVFY
+440 ILEFPDEKQVFY

>member
-64 EKENGQSEVSEGE
+64 E
-77 NRQPEVLKEEDRQP
+77 
-91 EGFEEEDG
+91 
-99 RSEAFGETERWPEVS
+99 
-114 ETEIPLSEEVPLENS
+114 TEIPLSEKVPLENS

-139 ESDAVRPEC
+139 ESDAVLPEM
-148 AVEDPETTFG
+148 AVEDPE
-158 PATLEEHIPE
+158 
-168 TVPENTVELEKQE
+168 NQ
-181 EQKNP
+181 
-186 ENREYPEEQSG
+186 EYPEEVSG
-197 KEEPASEEALS
+197 EEEPASEEAPS
-208 PVLEAVKEEAE
+208 PVLEVVKENAE
-219 PKDGEAAEESE
+219 PKDGEAARES
-230 EEVRPGEVQSLD
+230 
-242 EENDSEEDED
+242 ED
-252 LDDDDED
+252 LDDNED
-259 DDDDEEEEK
+259 DDDDEEEEQ

-274 EKKRA
+274 EKKRT

-324 TETSSVETGN
+324 TETSSAETGK

-394 VTISLDGSYQVR
+394 VTISLDGSHPVR
-406 YLVLYL
+406 YLALYL

>member
-50 AEEGQKEESQPEVS
+50 AEEGQEEESQEEVS
-64 EKENGQSEVSEGE
+64 EEEAGE
-77 NRQPEVLKEEDRQP
+77 
-91 EGFEEEDG
+91 
-99 RSEAFGETERWPEVS
+99 PEVS
-114 ETEIPLSEEVPLENS
+114 ETGTPLPEEAPIENS
-129 QPEILEAEDR
+129 QPEILEAEPR
-139 ESDAVRPEC
+139 ELEAVRPEIT
-148 AVEDPETTFG
+148 AEDPETAFE
-158 PATLEEHIPE
+158 PVIPE
-168 TVPENTVELEKQE
+168 ENPSEKDPENPGKLEQPE
-181 EQKNP
+181 EQKAP
-186 ENREYPEEQSG
+186 EKQEYPEEISG
-197 KEEPASEEALS
+197 EEEP
-208 PVLEAVKEEAE
+208 KE
-219 PKDGEAAEESE
+219 GEGPEESE
-230 EEVRPGEVQSLD
+230 KESRSGEVQSLD
-242 EENDSEEDED
+242 AEDIGEEDED
-252 LDDDDED
+252 LDEED
-259 DDDDEEEEK
+259 GNEEE

-300 LGIRRMNQLDT
+300 LGIRRMNQLDA
-311 LEKEYDQKIEESE
+311 LEKEYDQRIEESE
-324 TETSSVETGN
+324 TETSSADTGN
-334 IRLLEEE
+334 IRLLVEE

-351 PASAQADSQ
+351 PVSAQADSQ

-368 SGSRLID
+368 SGSSLID
-375 GDQTTSWQEGEEG
+375 GDQATSWQEGEEG

-394 VTISLDGSYQVR
+394 ATLTLDGSHQIR

-412 GNWKSDELWRY
+412 GNWKSDELWSY

-428 SLAIQVGEAEEE
+428 SLAIQVGENDEE
-440 ILEFPNEKKVFY
+440 ILEFPDEKQVFY

-461 SEIKIRIQSSYE
+461 SEVKIRIQSSYE

>member
-50 AEEGQKEESQPEVS
+50 AEEGQGGELRPEVS
-64 EKENGQSEVSEGE
+64 EKEDGQ
-77 NRQPEVLKEEDRQP
+77 
-91 EGFEEEDG
+91 
-99 RSEAFGETERWPEVS
+99 AEVS
-114 ETEIPLSEEVPLENS
+114 ETETSLPEEALIENS

-139 ESDAVRPEC
+139 EPETVRPEI
-148 AVEDPETTFG
+148 AVEDPE
-158 PATLEEHIPE
+158 PAFESVMPEEDVPE
-168 TVPENTVELEKQE
+168 TEPENPEELEKLEGQKDPE
-181 EQKNP
+181 DQKNL
-186 ENREYPEEQSG
+186 EDQEYQEF
-197 KEEPASEEALS
+197 
-208 PVLEAVKEEAE
+208 
-219 PKDGEAAEESE
+219 
-230 EEVRPGEVQSLD
+230 PGEVTGEKEPVPEEEEPKEEKDSEESAKEVRTIEVQTLD
-242 EENDSEEDED
+242 EEDAGEEDED
-252 LDDDDED
+252 LDDDED
-259 DDDDEEEEK
+259 DEEEEEK

-300 LGIRRMNQLDT
+300 LGIRRMNQLDA
-311 LEKEYDQKIEESE
+311 LEQEYDQKIEETE
-324 TETSSVETGN
+324 TETSSADRGN
-334 IRLLEEE
+334 IRLLGEE

-351 PASAQADSQ
+351 PVSAQTDSQ

-375 GDQTTSWQEGEEG
+375 GDQATSWQEGEDG

-394 VTISLDGSYQVR
+394 ATLTLDGSHQIR

-412 GNWKSDELWRY
+412 GNWKSDELWSY

-428 SLAIQVGEAEEE
+428 SLAIQVGEADEE
-440 ILEFPNEKKVFY
+440 ILEFPDEKQVFY

>member
-50 AEEGQKEESQPEVS
+50 AEEQKEESQPEVS

-99 RSEAFGETERWPEVS
+99 QPEASGETERWPEVS

-148 AVEDPETTFG
+148 AVEDPE
-158 PATLEEHIPE
+158 
-168 TVPENTVELEKQE
+168 
-181 EQKNP
+181 
-186 ENREYPEEQSG
+186 NREYPEEQSG
-197 KEEPASEEALS
+197 EEEPASEEAPS
-208 PVLEAVKEEAE
+208 PVSEAVKEDAE
-219 PKDGEAAEESE
+219 PKDGEAAKESE
-230 EEVRPGEVQSLD
+230 EEVRPGEAQSLD
-242 EENDSEEDED
+242 ENAGG
-252 LDDDDED
+252 DDENL
-259 DDDDEEEEK
+259 DDDEEDDSDEEEEE

-274 EKKRA
+274 EKKRS

-300 LGIRRMNQLDT
+300 LGLRRMNQLDT

-324 TETSSVETGN
+324 TETSSVKTGN

-375 GDQTTSWQEGEEG
+375 GDQATSWQEGEEG

-394 VTISLDGSYQVR
+394 VTISLDGSHQVR

-412 GNWKSDELWRY
+412 GNWKSDELWSY

-440 ILEFPNEKKVFY
+440 ILEFPIEKKVFY
-452 LALQEPVEA
+452 LARQEPVEA
-461 SEIKIRIQSSYE
+461 SEIKIRIQSSYA